1 MPDKNLDSNISN
13 SIDGII
19 DVGCIV
25 IAHFVNPIQ
34 TEMVEFLEPV
44 LEWKQHLGIPN
55 STFLGAFHIL
65 TSYLRVSPVDAKK
78 SLFDTFRL
86 SSPCFIAD
94 IRKEVVTEALE
105 LATCYKV
112 ESWDGYLISLAKI
125 FGTNVV
131 YSIDKKMDKVSEIIV
146 RCPVEKEKME
156 EYHRWLSL
164 KMTE

>member
-25 IAHFVNPIQ
+25 IAHFDNPIQ

-44 LEWKQHLGIPN
+44 LQWKQHLGIPN

-65 TSYLRVSPVDAKK
+65 TSYLRVSPIDAKS
-78 SLFDTFRL
+78 SLLDTFRL
-86 SSPCFIAD
+86 VSPCFIAD
-94 IRKEVVTEALE
+94 IRKEVVIEALE

-125 FGTNVV
+125 IGTNVV
-131 YSIDKKMDKVSEIIV
+131 YTIDKKMDKISEIIV
-146 RCPVEKEKME
+146 KFPVEKEKMDV
-156 EYHRWLSL
+156 YHQWLSSKL
-164 KMTE
+164 IE